1 MRAPEVDPGWGYKDP
16 TVMPPPKPDNPNS
29 PEGKAWQR
37 QQDIWLKR
45 NPDVWNPWGITPTPD
60 IPSTKKNDDKTTTTS
75 NNNTTTTSSK
85 RTIKIATSNLF
96 ADLNPTIAP
105 ELMTRRIFE
114 EIGGME
120 LLEVSRTDTIDGLN
134 QEYSPIYNLAD
145 LNTQYDPNV
154 LISFQGV
161 DKDYFQSLEI
171 SLDEHI
177 PDYGTGPDG
186 SIVYID
192 QDITSPTYNSLI
204 INTVRV
210 QDWERV
216 EVDFLTYN
224 VSLNDTIIET

>member
-1 MRAPEVDPGWGYKDP
+1 MTTPVPNPGPAPFPLDPNYKDWEERNRKYQDYIRSSQGSP
-16 TVMPPPKPDNPNS
+16 DSMERRYTPKI
-29 PEGKAWQR
+29 KA
-37 QQDIWLKR
+37 
-45 NPDVWNPWGITPTPD
+45 TPD
-60 IPSTKKNDDKTTTTS
+60 LPKTTTT
-75 NNNTTTTSSK
+75 TTTSTAPAK
-85 RTIKIATSNLF
+85 RKIKIATSNLF
-96 ADLNPTIAP
+96 ADLAATIPP

-120 LLEVSRTDTIDGLN
+120 LLEISRTDTIDGVN

-145 LNTQYDPNV
+145 LNTQYDPNS

-171 SLDEHI
+171 SLEQHI

-192 QDITSPTYNSLI
+192 RDITSPTYNSLI

-224 VSLNDTIIET
+224 VSLNDTIVET